1 MALFEA
7 PVAHEATHYSNPYSN
22 QELEFEEESS
32 HYNSPE
38 TSHYSNPYSNP
49 EFEEEIA
56 HYSSPETSH
65 YSNPEFEFE
74 EEIAHYSN
82 PETSHYS
89 NPEFESEDEISQIL
103 GAIGSALGLG
113 EYETGEADQFFG
125 RIRRAISRVAR
136 IAAPLARRL
145 APLAAR
151 TLAGM
156 IPGVGAIAGP
166 LAGRLVG
173 SLVREAEMEVEHAEN
188 QLLSMLAQEG
198 EAEHPEAQ
206 EALVAEMMAGQAVSA
221 ESEDE
226 AEAMLAATIPMTIRF
241 MRAQRSMLPVTPAL
255 VQANARLVRT
265 FRRQGRG
272 GRQLLR
278 LLPAIHRNTI
288 AILRLLG
295 RTQRL
300 TTPAAVRAMSIATG
314 RVMSNPQ
321 RVQRAIR
328 RNMAMQARATR
339 MSRPRGALPLRPT
352 PRRQRIA
359 V

>member
-56 HYSSPETSH
+56 HYSS
-65 YSNPEFEFE
+65 
-74 EEIAHYSN
+74 

-221 ESEDE
+221 ESE
-226 AEAMLAATIPMTIRF
+226 
-241 MRAQRSMLPVTPAL
+241 
-255 VQANARLVRT
+255 AR
-265 FRRQGRG
+265 
-272 GRQLLR
+272 
-278 LLPAIHRNTI
+278 
-288 AILRLLG
+288 
-295 RTQRL
+295 
-300 TTPAAVRAMSIATG
+300 
-314 RVMSNPQ
+314 
-321 RVQRAIR
+321 
-328 RNMAMQARATR
+328 
-339 MSRPRGALPLRPT
+339 
-352 PRRQRIA
+352 
-359 V
+359 